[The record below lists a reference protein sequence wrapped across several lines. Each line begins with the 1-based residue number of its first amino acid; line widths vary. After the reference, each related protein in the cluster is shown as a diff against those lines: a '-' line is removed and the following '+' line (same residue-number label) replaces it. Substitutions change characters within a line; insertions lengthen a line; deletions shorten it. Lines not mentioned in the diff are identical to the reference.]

1 MKKEENKNYK
11 QRFMNGF
18 KMLTHTKSP
27 YKVWDDLMLLY
38 AIEIANTTLRPL
50 KDSEPFKSVW
60 EEREKQYIETIKT
73 YSKKEQKII
82 SQMFTLLVLELE
94 KNPNQDL
101 LGSLYMLLEISNK
114 NNGQFFTPYDV
125 CKMMSEITIDK
136 KNLTK
141 QIKQDGYVTIN
152 DCACGAGATL
162 VSATECCKELFKRLN
177 YQNHIMVVG
186 QDIDIICVHMCY
198 IQLSLHGMAG
208 YVVHGNTLTEPVV
221 TDLHRIWFTP
231 IYFSDVWTMRRL
243 FHNQDIFGRRAKRK
257 HE

>member
-18 KMLTHTKSP
+18 KMLIHTKSP

-38 AIEIANTTLRPL
+38 AIEIANTTLRQL
-50 KDSEPFKSVW
+50 KENEPFRSVW

-73 YSKKEQKII
+73 YTKKEQKII
-82 SQMFTLLVLELE
+82 SQMFTMLVLELE
-94 KNPNQDL
+94 ERPNQDL
-101 LGSLYMLLEISNK
+101 LGELYMCLEISNK
-114 NNGQFFTPYDV
+114 NNGQFFTPYSV
-125 CKMMSEITIDK
+125 CEVMSKVTIDR
-136 KNLTK
+136 KNLTR
-141 QIKQDGYVTIN
+141 QIKQNGYITIN

-162 VSATECCKELFKRLN
+162 ISATEQCKDMFKRLN

-186 QDIDIICVHMCY
+186 QDIDITCVRMCY
-198 IQLSLHGMAG
+198 IQISLHGMAG
-208 YVVHGNTLTEPVV
+208 YVICGNTLTEPFI

-231 IYFSDVWTMRRL
+231 IWFSDVWTMRRL
-243 FHNQDIFGRRAKRK
+243 FHNQNILGNEVKEE

>member
-18 KMLTHTKSP
+18 KMLVHTKSP

-38 AIEIANTTLRPL
+38 AIEIANTTMRPL
-50 KDSEPFKSVW
+50 KNSEPFKGVW

-73 YSKKEQKII
+73 YTKKEQKII
-82 SQMFTLLVLELE
+82 SQMFTMLVLELE

-101 LGSLYMLLEISNK
+101 LGSLYMVLEISNK
-114 NNGQFFTPYDV
+114 NNGQFFTPYSV
-125 CKMMSEITIDK
+125 CELMSNVTIDK
-136 KNLTK
+136 KRLTK
-141 QIKQDGYVTIN
+141 QIKQDGYISLN

-162 VSATECCKELFKRLN
+162 ISATEQCKSMFKRLN
-177 YQNHIMVVG
+177 YQNHIMIVA

-208 YVVHGNTLTEPVV
+208 YVIHGNTLTEPVI

-231 IYFSDVWTMRRL
+231 MWFSQVWTMRRL
-243 FHNQDIFGRRAKRK
+243 FHNQDILGNGVKK
-257 HE
+257 NE